1 MYNFIDEET
10 DFVKCLK
17 PNAFGLQDGAL
28 NVKGVQ

>member
-17 PNAFGLQDGAL
+17 PNAFGAL